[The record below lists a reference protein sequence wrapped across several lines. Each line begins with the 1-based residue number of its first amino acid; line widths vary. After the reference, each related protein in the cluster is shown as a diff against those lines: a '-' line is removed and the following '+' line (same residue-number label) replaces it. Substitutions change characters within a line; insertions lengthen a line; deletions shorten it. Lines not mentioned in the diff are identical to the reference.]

1 MSDEGVYGRVKP
13 ARILPLSLTVFL
25 AVLAAAALHAGWNA
39 VVKLRV
45 EPLLAIVLI
54 NGACAVFGLIVLM
67 FTGFPAREA
76 WGWLGLSGIVHLLY
90 GLALAEAYRVGDM
103 GFVYPVARGAAPMMT
118 LLGSLFFVGD
128 PLPPL
133 AIAGILVLGG
143 GIAMM
148 AFSRASSV
156 DGRAL
161 VFALL
166 TACTISLYTISDG
179 LGARASGDPHAYAA
193 AMFVLDGGFLL
204 IYALATRG
212 VGWLKQARPAL
223 IPGIAGGA
231 MGFVAY
237 WIVIWAMTVAPI
249 ALVAALRESSI
260 LFATL
265 IAIFIL
271 KEKALPLRIAAACCI
286 VAGIVLMRAATFI

>member
-1 MSDEGVYGRVKP
+1 MS
-13 ARILPLSLTVFL
+13 LSVFL

-54 NGACAVFGLIVLM
+54 NGACAALGLVVLA
-67 FTGFPAREA
+67 FTGIPAQAA
-76 WGWLGLSGIVHLLY
+76 WGWLALSGVVHLLY

-103 GFVYPVARGAAPMMT
+103 SFVYPVARGAAPMMT
-118 LLGSLFFVGD
+118 LLGSLIFVGD

-133 AIAGILVLGG
+133 AILGIVVLGG
-143 GIAMM
+143 GIALM
-148 AFSRASSV
+148 AFSRASAV

-166 TACTISLYTISDG
+166 TACTITLYTISDG
-179 LGARASGDPHAYAA
+179 LGARASGNPHAYAA

-204 IYALATRG
+204 IYTLVTRG
-212 VGWLKQARPAL
+212 PRWLKQARPAL
-223 IPGIAGGA
+223 IPGMAGGA

>member
-1 MSDEGVYGRVKP
+1 V
-13 ARILPLSLTVFL
+13 SLTVFL

-54 NGACAVFGLIVLM
+54 NGSCAVLGLVVLL
-67 FTGFPAREA
+67 FSGFPAREA
-76 WGWLGLSGIVHLLY
+76 WGWLALSGGVHLLY

-118 LLGSLFFVGD
+118 LIGSLIFVGD

-133 AIAGILVLGG
+133 AIAGIAVLGS
-143 GIAMM
+143 GIALM
-148 AFSRASSV
+148 AFSRASIV

-161 VFALL
+161 LFALL
-166 TACTISLYTISDG
+166 TACTITLYTIADG
-179 LGARASGDPHAYAA
+179 LGARASGNPHAYAA
-193 AMFVLDGGFLL
+193 A
-204 IYALATRG
+204 
-212 VGWLKQARPAL
+212 RPAL
-223 IPGIAGGA
+223 SPGMAGGA

-265 IAIFIL
+265 IAIFVL
-271 KEKALPLRIAAACCI
+271 KEKAVPLRIAAALFI
-286 VAGIVLMRAATFI
+286 VVGIVLMRMATFI

>member
-1 MSDEGVYGRVKP
+1 M
-13 ARILPLSLTVFL
+13 SLTVFL

-54 NGACAVFGLIVLM
+54 NGACAVLGLVVLL
-67 FTGFPAREA
+67 FTGLPVREA
-76 WGWLGLSGIVHLLY
+76 WGWLGLSGVVHLLY

-148 AFSRASSV
+148 AFSRASAV

-166 TACTISLYTISDG
+166 TACTITLYTISDG
-179 LGARASGDPHAYAA
+179 LGARASGNPHAYAA

-204 IYALATRG
+204 IYVLVTRG
-212 VGWLKQARPAL
+212 PQWLMQARPAL
-223 IPGIAGGA
+223 IPGMAGGA

-286 VAGIVLMRAATFI
+286 VAGIVLMRVATFI

>member
-1 MSDEGVYGRVKP
+1 M
-13 ARILPLSLTVFL
+13 SLTVFL

-54 NGACAVFGLIVLM
+54 NGACGVLGLIVL
-67 FTGFPAREA
+67 FFSGFPAQAA
-76 WGWLGLSGIVHLLY
+76 WGWLALSGIVHLLY

-118 LLGSLFFVGD
+118 LLGSLLFVGD

-133 AIAGILVLGG
+133 AILGIVVLGG
-143 GIAMM
+143 GIALM
-148 AFSRASSV
+148 AFSRASAV

-166 TACTISLYTISDG
+166 TACTITLYTISDG
-179 LGARASGDPHAYAA
+179 LGARASGNPHAYAA

-204 IYALATRG
+204 IYVLITRG
-212 VGWLKQARPAL
+212 PGWLKQARPAL
-223 IPGIAGGA
+223 VPGMAGGA

>member
-1 MSDEGVYGRVKP
+1 M
-13 ARILPLSLTVFL
+13 

-54 NGACAVFGLIVLM
+54 NGACAVLGLVVLV
-67 FTGFPAREA
+67 FTGLPAREA

-103 GFVYPVARGAAPMMT
+103 SFVYPVARGAAPMMT
-118 LLGSLFFVGD
+118 LCGSLFFVGD
-128 PLPPL
+128 VLPPL
-133 AIAGILVLGG
+133 AILGIIILGG
-143 GIAMM
+143 GIALM
-148 AFSRASSV
+148 AFSRASAV

-179 LGARASGDPHAYAA
+179 LGARASGNPHAYAA
-193 AMFVLDGGFLL
+193 AMFVLDGGLLL

-212 VGWLKQARPAL
+212 VDWLKQARPAL
-223 IPGIAGGA
+223 VPGLLGGG
-231 MGFVAY
+231 MGFMAY

-286 VAGIVLMRAATFI
+286 MAGIVLMRAATFI

>member
-1 MSDEGVYGRVKP
+1 MSL
-13 ARILPLSLTVFL
+13 IVFL

-45 EPLLAIVLI
+45 EPLLGIVLI
-54 NGACAVFGLIVLM
+54 NGVCAVLGLVVLL
-67 FTGFPAREA
+67 FSGFPARDA
-76 WGWLGLSGIVHLLY
+76 WGWLVLSGVVHLLY

-103 GFVYPVARGAAPMMT
+103 GFVYPIARGAAPMMT
-118 LLGSLFFVGD
+118 LVGSLIFVGD

-133 AIAGILVLGG
+133 AIAGIVVLGS
-143 GIAMM
+143 GIALM
-148 AFSRASSV
+148 AFSRASAV

-161 VFALL
+161 LFALL
-166 TACTISLYTISDG
+166 TACTITLYTIADG
-179 LGARASGDPHAYAA
+179 LGARASGNPHAYAA
-193 AMFVLDGGFLL
+193 AMFVLDGGLLL
-204 IYALATRG
+204 IYALTTRG
-212 VGWLKQARPAL
+212 IDWLKQARPAL
-223 IPGIAGGA
+223 TPGIAGGT

-265 IAIFIL
+265 IAIFVL
-271 KEKALPLRIAAACCI
+271 KEKALSLIHI
-286 VAGIVLMRAATFI
+286 

>member
-1 MSDEGVYGRVKP
+1 M
-13 ARILPLSLTVFL
+13 SLTVFL

-54 NGACAVFGLIVLM
+54 NGTCALLGLVVLTG
-67 FTGFPAREA
+67 TGFPAREA

-103 GFVYPVARGAAPMMT
+103 GFVYPIARGAAPMMT
-118 LLGSLFFVGD
+118 LIGSLIFVGD
-128 PLPPL
+128 PLPAL
-133 AIAGILVLGG
+133 AIVGICVLGAGIAL
-143 GIAMM
+143 M
-148 AFSRASSV
+148 AFSRASAV

-161 VFALL
+161 FFALL
-166 TACTISLYTISDG
+166 TACTITTYTISDG
-179 LGARASGDPHAYAA
+179 LGARASGNPHAYAA

-204 IYALATRG
+204 IYALVTRG
-212 VGWLKQARPAL
+212 VDWLKQARVAI
-223 IPGIAGGA
+223 IPGMAGGA

-265 IAIFIL
+265 IAIVIL
-271 KEKALPLRIAAACCI
+271 KEPARPLRIAAALMI
-286 VAGIVLMRAATFI
+286 VAGIILMRSASLI

>member
-1 MSDEGVYGRVKP
+1 M
-13 ARILPLSLTVFL
+13 SLTVFL

-54 NGACAVFGLIVLM
+54 NGACAVLGVFVLL
-67 FTGFPAREA
+67 FTGLPIREA
-76 WGWLGLSGIVHLLY
+76 WGWLALSGVVHLLY

-103 GFVYPVARGAAPMMT
+103 GFVYPVARGAAPMMA
-118 LLGSLFFVGD
+118 LIGSLFFVGD

-133 AIAGILVLGG
+133 AIVGILVLGS
-143 GIAMM
+143 GIALM

-156 DGRAL
+156 DGRAF

-166 TACTISLYTISDG
+166 TACTIALYTISDG
-179 LGARASGDPHAYAA
+179 LGARAAGNPHAYAA

-204 IYALATRG
+204 IYVLITRG
-212 VGWLKQARPAL
+212 PRWFLQARPAL
-223 IPGIAGGA
+223 IPGMAGGA

-265 IAIFIL
+265 IAIFVL
-271 KEKALPLRIAAACCI
+271 KEQARPLRIAAAVLI
-286 VAGIVLMRAATFI
+286 VGGIVLMRVATAI

>member
-1 MSDEGVYGRVKP
+1 M
-13 ARILPLSLTVFL
+13 SLTVFL

-54 NGACAVFGLIVLM
+54 NGSCAVLGLVVLL
-67 FTGFPAREA
+67 FSGFPAREA
-76 WGWLGLSGIVHLLY
+76 WGWLALSGGVHLLY

-118 LLGSLFFVGD
+118 LIGSLIFVGD

-133 AIAGILVLGG
+133 AIAGIAVLGS
-143 GIAMM
+143 GIALM
-148 AFSRASSV
+148 AFSRASIV

-161 VFALL
+161 LFALL
-166 TACTISLYTISDG
+166 TACTITLYTIADG
-179 LGARASGDPHAYAA
+179 LGARASGNPHAYAA

-204 IYALATRG
+204 LYTLATRG
-212 VGWLKQARPAL
+212 VDWLKQARPAL
-223 IPGIAGGA
+223 IPGMAGGA

-265 IAIFIL
+265 IAIFVL
-271 KEKALPLRIAAACCI
+271 KEKAVPLRIAAALFI
-286 VAGIVLMRAATFI
+286 VVGIVLMRMATFI

>member
-1 MSDEGVYGRVKP
+1 M
-13 ARILPLSLTVFL
+13 SLTVFL

-54 NGACAVFGLIVLM
+54 NGTCAVLGLFVLTW
-67 FTGFPAREA
+67 TGFPAREA

-103 GFVYPVARGAAPMMT
+103 GFVYPIARGAAPMMT
-118 LLGSLFFVGD
+118 LIGSLIFVGD
-128 PLPPL
+128 PLPAL
-133 AIAGILVLGG
+133 AIFGICVLGAGIAL
-143 GIAMM
+143 M

-161 VFALL
+161 FFALL
-166 TACTISLYTISDG
+166 TACTITTYTISDG
-179 LGARASGDPHAYAA
+179 LGARASGNPHAYAA

-204 IYALATRG
+204 IYALFTRG
-212 VGWLKQARPAL
+212 VDWLKQARVAL
-223 IPGIAGGA
+223 IPGMAGGA

-271 KEKALPLRIAAACCI
+271 KEPARPLRIAAALMI
-286 VAGIVLMRAATFI
+286 VAGIVLMRSASFI

>member
-1 MSDEGVYGRVKP
+1 MM
-13 ARILPLSLTVFL
+13 PLSLPVFL

-54 NGACAVFGLIVLM
+54 NGACAVLGLVGLI
-67 FTGFPAREA
+67 FTGLPAVES
-76 WGWLGLSGIVHLLY
+76 WGWLALSGVVHLFY

-118 LLGSLFFVGD
+118 LVGSLLFVGD
-128 PLPPL
+128 PLPGL
-133 AIAGILVLGG
+133 AILGIIILGAGIAL
-143 GIAMM
+143 M
-148 AFSRASSV
+148 AFSRASAV

-161 VFALL
+161 LFALL
-166 TACTISLYTISDG
+166 TACTIALYTLSDG
-179 LGARASGDPHAYAA
+179 LGARASGNPHAYAA

-204 IYALATRG
+204 TYAWFTRG
-212 VGWLKQARPAL
+212 WPWLKQMRPAL
-223 IPGIAGGA
+223 LPGLAGGV
-231 MGFVAY
+231 MGFAAY
-237 WIVIWAMTVAPI
+237 WIVIWAMTIAPI

-265 IAIFIL
+265 FAIFIL
-271 KEKALPLRIAAACCI
+271 KEQIRPLRLVGAGLII
-286 VAGIVLMRAATFI
+286 IGIVLMRVGTLS